1 MGKLGTLLALDR
13 HDRVATFEALFALT
27 VAQVLVRIVPPRKWR
42 DRFGPSSSL
51 SASGAIGRDQLEPV
65 RRVRFAI
72 ARAARNLPTEPN
84 CLPQALAARRM
95 LGRRGIESTLFIGA
109 ERDEQGKAHFHAWL
123 KVGSEWVT
131 GLCDEE
137 RYALLLPDGSEA
149 A

>member
-13 HDRVATFEALFALT
+13 RDRIATFEALAALAAT
-27 VAQVLVRIVPPRKWR
+27 QALVRMVPPRKWR
-42 DRFGPSSSL
+42 DRFGPSSPV
-51 SASGAIGRDQLEPV
+51 AVSGALAKDQLEPV

-72 ARAARNLPTEPN
+72 ARAARNLPTDPN

-95 LGRRGIESTLFIGA
+95 LARRGIESTLFIGA
-109 ERDEQGKAHFHAWL
+109 ERDGKGKAHFHAWL

-131 GLCDEE
+131 GLCDED

-149 A
+149 I

>member
-13 HDRVATFEALFALT
+13 RDRVATFEALFALA

-51 SASGAIGRDQLEPV
+51 SASGAIGKDQLEPA

-72 ARAARNLPTEPN
+72 ARAARNLPTDPN

-95 LGRRGIESTLFIGA
+95 LERRGIESSLFIGA

-137 RYALLLPDGSEA
+137 RYVLLLPDGSEA

>member
-1 MGKLGTLLALDR
+1 MGKFGTFLALDR
-13 HDRVATFEALFALT
+13 RDRVATFEALSALAA
-27 VAQVLVRIVPPRKWR
+27 AQALVRIVPPRKWR
-42 DRFGPSSSL
+42 DRFGPCGRQ
-51 SASGAIGRDQLEPV
+51 AANGAIGKDQLEPV

-72 ARAARNLPTEPN
+72 ARAARNLPTDPN

-95 LGRRGIESTLFIGA
+95 LERRGIESSLFIGA

-131 GLCDEE
+131 GLCDED

>member
-1 MGKLGTLLALDR
+1 MGKLCTLLALDR
-13 HDRVATFEALFALT
+13 RDRVATFEALSALAA
-27 VAQVLVRIVPPRKWR
+27 AQAMVSIVPPRKWR
-42 DRFGPSSSL
+42 DRFAPFSPQAGSD
-51 SASGAIGRDQLEPV
+51 AIGKNQLEPV

-72 ARAARNLPTEPN
+72 ARAARNLPTDPN

-95 LGRRGIESTLFIGA
+95 LERRGIESSLFIAA
-109 ERDEQGKAHFHAWL
+109 ERDTEGKTHFHAWL

-131 GLCDEE
+131 GLCGKE

>member
-13 HDRVATFEALFALT
+13 RDRVATFEALFALAA
-27 VAQVLVRIVPPRKWR
+27 AQALVRIVPPRKWR
-42 DRFGPSSSL
+42 DRFAPSSSL
-51 SASGAIGRDQLEPV
+51 SASGAIGKDQLEPV

-72 ARAARNLPTEPN
+72 ARAARNLPTDPN

-95 LGRRGIESTLFIGA
+95 LERRGIESSLFIGA
-109 ERDEQGKAHFHAWL
+109 ERDEQGKANFHAWL

>member
-1 MGKLGTLLALDR
+1 MGKLGTFLALDR
-13 HDRVATFEALFALT
+13 RDRVATFEALFALA

-42 DRFGPSSSL
+42 NRFG
-51 SASGAIGRDQLEPV
+51 ASGPTSGAETLTRDQLEPV

-72 ARAARNLPTEPN
+72 ARAARNLPTDPN

-95 LGRRGIESTLFIGA
+95 LERRGIESSLFIGA